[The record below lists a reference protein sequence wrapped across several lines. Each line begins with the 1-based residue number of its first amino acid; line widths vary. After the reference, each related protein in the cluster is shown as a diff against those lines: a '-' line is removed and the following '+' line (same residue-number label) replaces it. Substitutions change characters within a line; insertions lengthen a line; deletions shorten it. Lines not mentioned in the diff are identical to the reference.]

1 MAEQQQQTTL
11 MINSQYIKDLSLEI
25 PHAPEIF
32 KQLNKQPQIQVE
44 VSVATKSLEEN
55 VYNVDLNLALNADI
69 EDKKLFILELTYS
82 AVVALNVPQEH
93 LDPILNI
100 EIPRLTFPFARNIV
114 TQCLMEGGLPPM
126 MLTPVDFA
134 AVYAA
139 KQARKEQN

>member
-1 MAEQQQQTTL
+1 MAEQQQQTL

-82 AVVALNVPQEH
+82 AVVTLTVPQEH

-139 KQARKEQN
+139 KQARQGQQ